1 MAYPQF
7 DQVPNHYAGPT
18 IQRVKDYRLKNGKR
32 SLCPTLLE
40 IGQLQVLI
48 PRHFGFC
55 FGVERA
61 IHMAFSAVKENL
73 GRNAYLVSEIIHNP
87 LVNNDPQTAR
97 HPLHLRLRREP
108 PSLRGRTKQ
117 RRHCAHPGLWH
128 HRTDGGLAPPKRHR
142 H

>member
-55 FGVERA
+55 FGVERG
-61 IHMAFSAVKENL
+61 HSHGLFSRQGKP
-73 GRNAYLVSEIIHNP
+73 RS
-87 LVNNDPQTAR
+87 QT
-97 HPLHLRLRREP
+97 
-108 PSLRGRTKQ
+108 RTSSAKSSTT
-117 RRHCAHPGLWH
+117 P
-128 HRTDGGLAPPKRHR
+128 
-142 H
+142 

>member
-32 SLCPTLLE
+32 SLCPTLLQ

-61 IHMAFSAVKENL
+61 IHMAFSALKEKPGSQHVPRQRDHPQPL
-73 GRNAYLVSEIIHNP
+73 GQQRPSKSKASASSTTP
-87 LVNNDPQTAR
+87 RGTAK
-97 HPLHLRLRREP
+97 
-108 PSLRGRTKQ
+108 S
-117 RRHCAHPGLWH
+117 
-128 HRTDGGLAPPKRHR
+128 PKRR
-142 H
+142 